1 MTLAVQ
7 YANHPD
13 YNADY
18 RLKPVPTAPAIKDGD
33 KVVANPR
40 TAGDPMTGNLP
51 YQETQ
56 EVHSA
61 DSVPLNAGG
70 PGEEY
75 FRGVMDNTE
84 VFYGMVRALG
94 LDGLGK

>member
-1 MTLAVQ
+1 
-7 YANHPD
+7 HPD

-18 RLKPVPTAPAIKDGD
+18 RLKQAPTAPAIKDGD
-33 KVVANPR
+33 KVVANPQ
-40 TAGDPMTGNLP
+40 TTGDPMTGNLP

-61 DSVPLNAGG
+61 DSVPLNVGG